1 MASGEGGL
9 AFRSDLVG
17 RVDEFAALQ
26 RALEAAKDGH
36 GRVLFL
42 SGEAGIGKSR
52 LLEELTAIAV
62 ADGFRT
68 MGGTCFHETL
78 TPYSAFLEAF
88 QKGGLDYLFIEEPLR
103 VESLFA
109 INDTGLVLAK
119 AERVESPLD
128 PDIFASMI
136 RVVEEF
142 LKDTVRTAG
151 VGTGK
156 GGLNVLG
163 IADYRIFLEPGPH
176 VTIVAVLTGRE
187 NEFLIEDLR
196 DVIAGIEGKYGDVLA
211 TWEGMLD
218 DLAGMDEF
226 LKPVLAS
233 KKYDGVDY
241 ARGDAQI
248 KRNRLFENVS
258 LGLVRE
264 ARAQPILIAL
274 DDLQWADSS
283 SIAMV
288 HYIARAIRNAPV
300 LLVGSYRTEEL
311 AIGLRGGAK
320 HPLEETIQLMSR
332 EDLHEEVRV
341 SRLPESQTTE
351 LVESLLGKV
360 DLAEENEKEV
370 FRLSGG
376 NPFFLI
382 ELARLVVQEGLLVR
396 DGTVWRFTK
405 ALRDVEIPTRVYNIV
420 QRRLQRVAGEAR
432 DALEFAAILGE
443 EFTADLL
450 AGCLGRD
457 RLPLLRL
464 LRDLEGTHHLIRSVP
479 GRYRFDHAQIRDV
492 LLREMPHGIRA
503 EYHRI
508 AGEAIEGAA
517 GPALETDYRALAGVA
532 YHFYEARDAAKGV
545 AYNLKAGAS
554 ARAQYANEEA
564 ILFYGQ
570 ALDLMGPS
578 ASPDRLAALETRGD
592 LRELVGR
599 YDGAIEDYR
608 RVLQL
613 LAGQPE
619 GSARIHRKVGA
630 IRHRQGAY
638 EDAETELRQAL
649 DLLGGARIAEAGQA
663 ELWLGRTAERR
674 GDKDLAMEHYRRAN
688 EVLQEA
694 QDRDEL
700 DLAEAQ
706 YSAGMVHYWRAHKQP
721 ARMKEHMEA
730 ARGAF
735 LACIETRRGRG
746 DEVGMRNVLN
756 MLATT
761 YAVEGDLDRAL
772 QHYEESLRIGERVGD
787 LWGTTKPL
795 INMGRIHLMK
805 GDGDRALAT
814 YLRALKILLKIGD
827 QHGLASV
834 YRNAADVYLARGDY
848 ANAIDYYARCL
859 EIADRIGDKEQ
870 RAGALLG
877 VGIALLD
884 RGEPREAA
892 ASLGKALEV
901 FEALGAWEYACLSAA
916 DLVQARL
923 AVGELEGARSVIE
936 RARASVAKA
945 ETPRMVGLCQLS
957 EASVARVAGDL
968 DAASRALA
976 AADAAF
982 GGSPPDADAAP
993 LELERGLLLRQQGKA
1008 EEATASLRRAIEA
1021 AGRSGR
1027 PGLAA
1032 IAAKALGS

>member
-1 MASGEGGL
+1 VAASDASL
-9 AFRSDLVG
+9 LFRSGLVG
-17 RVDEFAALQ
+17 RVEEFATLQ
-26 RALEAAKDGH
+26 RALDAAKGGH
-36 GRVLFL
+36 GRVVFI

-52 LLEELTAIAV
+52 LLEELV
-62 ADGFRT
+62 AHAAASGFRV

-88 QKGGLDYLFIEEPLR
+88 QKEKLDFLFAEEPLR
-103 VESLFA
+103 LQSLFA
-109 INDTGLVLAK
+109 IDSAGLVLAK
-119 AERVESPLD
+119 EEREESPLD
-128 PDIFASMI
+128 PDIFTSMI

-151 VGTGK
+151 GTAK

-163 IADYRIFLEPGPH
+163 LGDYRIILEQGPH
-176 VTIVAVLTGRE
+176 VTLVAVLKGRE
-187 NEFLIEDLR
+187 NEFLVEDLR
-196 DVIAGIEGKYGDVLA
+196 DVIAAIEAAYGPKLA
-211 TWEGMLD
+211 VWTGMLE
-218 DLAGMDEF
+218 DLEGMDEL
-226 LKPVLAS
+226 LKPVFAS
-233 KKYDGVDY
+233 RKYDGVDY
-241 ARGDAQI
+241 ARGDAQV
-248 KRNRLFENVS
+248 KRNRMFENIS

-264 ARAQPILIAL
+264 SRARPVLLTI
-274 DDLQWADSS
+274 DDLQWGDPS
-283 SIAMV
+283 SIALV
-288 HYIARAIRNAPV
+288 HYIARAIRNARV
-300 LLVGSYRTEEL
+300 LLVGTYRSEEL
-311 AIGLRGGAK
+311 AMGLRGGAK

-332 EDLHEEVRV
+332 EGLHDDVRIE
-341 SRLPESQTTE
+341 RLSEPQTTE
-351 LVESLLGKV
+351 LVENLLGKV
-360 DLAEENEKEV
+360 DLAEENEREV
-370 FRLSGG
+370 FRLSAG

-396 DGTVWRFTK
+396 DGTAWRFTK

-457 RLPLLRL
+457 RLALLRL

-479 GRYRFDHAQIRDV
+479 GRYRFDHAQIREV

-508 AGEAIEGAA
+508 AGEAVERAA
-517 GPALETDYRALAGVA
+517 GPEIGTDYRALAAVA
-532 YHFYEARDAAKGV
+532 YHFYEAREPAKGV
-545 AYNLKAGAS
+545 RYNLQAGSS

-578 ASPDRLAALETRGD
+578 ASPERLAALETRGD

-599 YDGAIEDYR
+599 YDGAVEDYR
-608 RVLQL
+608 RALQL
-613 LAGQPE
+613 LTGQPE

-638 EDAETELRQAL
+638 GDAEAELRRAL
-649 DLLGGARIAEAGQA
+649 ELLGGARIAEAGQV

-688 EVLQEA
+688 EVFQVA

-706 YSAGMVHYWRAHKQP
+706 YSAGMVHYWRAHREP
-721 ARMKEHMEA
+721 ARMKENIEA
-730 ARGAF
+730 ARAAF
-735 LACIETRRGRG
+735 LACVEARRRRG

-772 QHYEESLRIGERVGD
+772 QHYDESLRIGERVGD

-795 INMGRIHLMK
+795 INMGRIHLMR
-805 GDGDRALAT
+805 GDGEQALST
-814 YLRALKILLKIGD
+814 HLRALKILLKIGD

-848 ANAIDYYARCL
+848 ANAIDYHARCL
-859 EIADRIGDKEQ
+859 EIAERIGDKEQ
-870 RAGALLG
+870 RAGALRG
-877 VGIALLD
+877 IGIALLD

-892 ASLGKALEV
+892 EALGKALDG
-901 FEALGAWEYACLSAA
+901 FESLGAWEYACLSAV
-916 DLVQARL
+916 DLVQSRL
-923 AVGELEGARSVIE
+923 AVGDVEGGRAVLE
-936 RARASVAKA
+936 RARGSVAKGA
-945 ETPRMVGLCQLS
+945 TPRMRGLCHAI
-957 EASVARVAGDL
+957 EASVARAAGAFE
-968 DAASRALA
+968 DARKALGE
-976 AADAAF
+976 ADAAF
-982 GGSPPDADAAP
+982 GGNPTDADVAV
-993 LELERGLLLRQQGKA
+993 LELERGLLLRATGRSS
-1008 EEATASLRRAIEA
+1008 EAAASLRRASEA

-1027 PGLAA
+1027 PGLAG
-1032 IAAKALGS
+1032 IAAKALET